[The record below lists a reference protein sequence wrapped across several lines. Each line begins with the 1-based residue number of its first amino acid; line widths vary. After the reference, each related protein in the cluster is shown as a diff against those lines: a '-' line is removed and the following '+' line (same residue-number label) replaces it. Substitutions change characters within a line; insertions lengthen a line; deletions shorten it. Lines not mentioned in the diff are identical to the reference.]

1 MVFSTGVEQ
10 VWLLHTNINPQDF
23 ILISEK
29 VLEAPA
35 HWLIQS
41 GESPTKQGPDVQ
53 KVPLW
58 QHLLARFGNYTQNAT
73 SDVVLPSYLEVPF
86 VVEIQ
91 GFEELIRAR
100 DVRDHLKFSLPTP
113 ETNVKWFLK
122 PNNRQRR
129 NNDIYSSVSRLVEV
143 IFAFSTWA
151 EQLWSCGQRQ
161 QLSQLRTRNAD
172 NTTDFMWKTIQ
183 SLAEFISHILLFD
196 YLSSIRHNDKFIRS
210 LLWKLLTALRLDP
223 TNPCLDLDSLPP

>member
-1 MVFSTGVEQ
+1 MWSLG
-10 VWLLHTNINPQDF
+10 
-23 ILISEK
+23 
-29 VLEAPA
+29 
-35 HWLIQS
+35 
-41 GESPTKQGPDVQ
+41 
-53 KVPLW
+53 KVP
-58 QHLLARFGNYTQNAT
+58 QNRVQMCRKSPCGSTCWLDLEITHKT
-73 SDVVLPSYLEVPF
+73 SDVVLPSYLEVPL
-86 VVEIQ
+86 VVVIQ

-122 PNNRQRR
+122 LNNRQRR
-129 NNDIYSSVSRLVEV
+129 KNDIYSSVSRFVEV
-143 IFAFSTWA
+143 IFAFSTLA

-196 YLSSIRHNDKFIRS
+196 YLLSIRHNDKFIWSRENF
-210 LLWKLLTALRLDP
+210 P
-223 TNPCLDLDSLPP
+223 F